1 MDNIDGYITKDDVYR
16 LLSDFRI
23 YIPTDI
29 RHQMTEKVKAL
40 PSVDV
45 GSGEHNKESLKWPSQ
60 QLFSDGFGGARVG
73 YACPYCK
80 QYVPYAGKYCGK
92 CGKRVYGGEDDE

>member
-23 YIPTDI
+23 YIPADI
-29 RHQMTEKVKAL
+29 RHQMAVIVATL
-40 PSVDV
+40 PSVGV
-45 GSGEHNKESLKWPSQ
+45 RLEEKEQNKEPLIWPSQ
-60 QLFSDGFGGARVG
+60 QLFSDGFGGVRVG
-73 YACPYCK
+73 YTCPYCK

-92 CGKRVYGGEDDE
+92 CGERVLGGDE